1 MAICNRLGAGAGT
14 LAWLPAAPAPT
25 EAGPELTPKK
35 RRRYLRSSPS
45 GWPGAA
51 APRAPFT
58 PRFRL
63 CFQVRT
69 DLIRNFCII
78 AHIDH
83 GKSTLADRLL
93 ESTATLDSR
102 KMRAQVLDSNELE
115 RERGIT
121 IKLHAV
127 RMSHRARDGRDYA
140 LNLIDTPGHVDFT
153 YEVSRSLAACE
164 GAILVVDATQGVQA
178 QPLSNLFLALDADL
192 EIIPVLNKIDL
203 PGAEPER
210 RRQEVA
216 DLMGIDAESVLE
228 VSAKEGRGID
238 EVLEAVVRRIPAPG
252 GDPAAPLRA
261 LIFDSYYDQYL
272 GAVPSIRVVDG
283 TVGPGVTITFGTVDS
298 CYEVTEVGHMQLGR
312 VPAASLGPGEVGYLV
327 AAIKAVADTRPGDTV
342 LDASRRAEEL
352 LPGYKEA
359 RPMVFAGL
367 YPTDTDG
374 YEELRDALHRLRLND
389 ASLHFE
395 PETSKALGFGFRCG
409 FLGLL
414 HMEVV
419 QERLDREFGVKLITT
434 VPNVKYEV
442 AMSDGTRSWVENPS
456 ELPDR
461 ALVDSVAEPV
471 VRAHIVVPAEYIGN
485 VQKLCHERRG
495 TFRGMSY
502 LDPRRVEMDF
512 ELPLAE
518 IVLDFYN
525 RLKSGT
531 RGYAALD
538 YEFQEYRR
546 DDLVKLDVMVNRE
559 PVDAFSVILHRDNAY
574 QHGLALVRKLR
585 QLIPRQQFD
594 VALQAAIGGQ
604 IIARETVKA
613 VRKNVT
619 AKCYGGDITRKRKL
633 LERQREGKK
642 RMKQVGSVE
651 IPQEAFMAVLQLD
664 DTRS

>member
-1 MAICNRLGAGAGT
+1 M
-14 LAWLPAAPAPT
+14 
-25 EAGPELTPKK
+25 
-35 RRRYLRSSPS
+35 
-45 GWPGAA
+45 
-51 APRAPFT
+51 
-58 PRFRL
+58 
-63 CFQVRT
+63 RT

-93 ESTATLDSR
+93 ESTATLDR
-102 KMRAQVLDSNELE
+102 RQMRDQVLDSNELE

-127 RMSHRARDGRDYA
+127 RMAYRARDGRDYD

-178 QPLSNLFLALDADL
+178 QTLSNLFLALDAGL

-203 PGAEPER
+203 PGAEPDR

-216 DLMGIDAESVLE
+216 ELMGIDEETVLE
-228 VSAKEGRGID
+228 VSAKEGRGIGD
-238 EVLEAVVRRIPAPG
+238 VLEAVVARIPPPA
-252 GDPAAPLRA
+252 GDPDAPLRA

-283 TVGPGVTITFGTVDS
+283 TVAPGMAITFGTVDS
-298 CYEVTEVGHMQLGR
+298 RYEVTEVGHMQLGR
-312 VPAASLGPGEVGYLV
+312 VPTRSLGPGEVGYLV

-342 LDASRRAEEL
+342 LDASRRAPEL

-442 AMSDGTRSWVENPS
+442 AMSDGTRLWVENPS

-461 ALVDSVAEPV
+461 ALVESVAEPV
-471 VRAHIVVPAEYIGN
+471 VRAHIVVPADYIGN
-485 VQKLCHERRG
+485 VQTLCHERRG

-546 DDLVKLDVMVNRE
+546 DNLVKLDVMVNRE

-574 QHGLALVRKLR
+574 QHGLALIRKLR

-633 LERQREGKK
+633 LERQKEGKR

>member
-1 MAICNRLGAGAGT
+1 MAGRWRATHSPHPHI
-14 LAWLPAAPAPT
+14 PA
-25 EAGPELTPKK
+25 
-35 RRRYLRSSPS
+35 SS
-45 GWPGAA
+45 
-51 APRAPFT
+51 
-58 PRFRL
+58 
-63 CFQVRT
+63 QVRT

-102 KMRAQVLDSNELE
+102 QMRDQVLDSNELE

-127 RMSHRARDGRDYA
+127 RMSHRAEDGRDYE

-178 QPLSNLFLALDADL
+178 QTLSNLFLALDANL

-203 PGAEPER
+203 PGAEPGR
-210 RRQEVA
+210 RREEVA
-216 DLMGIDAESVLE
+216 ELMGIDPRTILE
-228 VSAKEGRGID
+228 VSAKEGRGVG
-238 EVLEAVVRRIPAPG
+238 EVLNAVVRRIPPPA

-261 LIFDSYYDQYL
+261 LIFDSCYDRYL
-272 GAVPSIRVVDG
+272 GAVPSVRVFDG
-283 TVGPGVTITFGTVDS
+283 TVRPGMTITFGTVDS
-298 CYEVTEVGHMQLGR
+298 SYEVTEVGHMRPGR
-312 VPAASLGPGEVGYLV
+312 TAAASLGPGEVGYLV
-327 AAIKAVADTRPGDTV
+327 AAIKAVSDTRAGDTV
-342 LDASRRAEEL
+342 LDASRRAAEL
-352 LPGYKEA
+352 LPGYQEA
-359 RPMVFAGL
+359 KPMVFAGL

-395 PETSKALGFGFRCG
+395 PETSRALGFGFRCG

-419 QERLDREFGVKLITT
+419 QERLDREFGVRLIAT
-434 VPNVKYEV
+434 VPNVEYRV
-442 AMSDGTRSWVENPS
+442 RMSDGGQLSVENPS

-461 ALVDSVAEPV
+461 ALVESVAEPV

-485 VQKLCHERRG
+485 VQRLCHERRG
-495 TFRGMSY
+495 VFRGMSY
-502 LDPRRVEMDF
+502 LDPRRVEIDF

-518 IVLDFYN
+518 IVLDFHG

-538 YEFQEYRR
+538 YEFQEYRT

-585 QLIPRQQFD
+585 ELIPRQQFD
-594 VALQAAIGGQ
+594 VALQAAIGNQ
-604 IIARETVKA
+604 VIARQTVKA

-633 LERQREGKK
+633 LERQREGKR

-664 DTRS
+664 DTWS

>member
-1 MAICNRLGAGAGT
+1 MQI
-14 LAWLPAAPAPT
+14 
-25 EAGPELTPKK
+25 
-35 RRRYLRSSPS
+35 
-45 GWPGAA
+45 
-51 APRAPFT
+51 
-58 PRFRL
+58 
-63 CFQVRT
+63 

-93 ESTATLDSR
+93 EATATLSSR
-102 KMRAQVLDSNELE
+102 QMRDQVLDSNELE

-127 RMSHRARDGRDYA
+127 RMTHRPGDGREFIF
-140 LNLIDTPGHVDFT
+140 NLIDTPGHVDFT

-164 GAILVVDATQGVQA
+164 GAILVVDATQGIQA
-178 QPLSNLFLALDADL
+178 QTLSNLFLALDADL
-192 EIIPVLNKIDL
+192 EIVPVLNKIDL
-203 PGAEPER
+203 PGAEPEQ

-216 DLMGIDAESVLE
+216 ELMGIDPGDVLE
-228 VSAKEGRGID
+228 ASAKEGLGID
-238 EVLEAVVRRIPAPG
+238 SILDAVVDRIRPPEGNA
-252 GDPAAPLRA
+252 AAPLRA

-283 TVGPGVTITFGTVDS
+283 TLRPGMSITFGAVNARH
-298 CYEVTEVGHMQLGR
+298 EVTEVGHLRLGR
-312 VPAASLGPGEVGYLV
+312 VPAKSLGPGDVGYLV
-327 AAIKAVADTRPGDTV
+327 AAIKAVADTRVGDTV
-342 LDASRRAEEL
+342 LDAANPTSDL

-359 RPMVFAGL
+359 KPMVFAGL
-367 YPTDTDG
+367 YPSDADD
-374 YEELRDALHRLRLND
+374 YEELRDALDRLRLND

-395 PETSKALGFGFRCG
+395 PETSRALGFGFRCG

-414 HMEVV
+414 HMEIV

-434 VPNVKYEV
+434 VPNVKYRV
-442 AMSDGTRSWVENPS
+442 ALADGTVLSIENPTD
-456 ELPDR
+456 LPDR

-471 VRAHIVVPAEYIGN
+471 VLARIVTPAAYIGN

-495 TFRGMSY
+495 VFKGMSY

-518 IVLDFYN
+518 IVLDFYG
-525 RLKSGT
+525 RLKGGT
-531 RGYAALD
+531 KGYAALE
-538 YEFQEYRR
+538 YELHEYRVG
-546 DDLVKLDVMVNRE
+546 DLVKLDVMVNGE

-574 QHGLALVRKLR
+574 HHGLALVRKLK
-585 QLIPRQQFD
+585 QLIPRQQFE

-604 IIARETVKA
+604 IIARQTIKP

-633 LERQREGKK
+633 LERQREGKR

-664 DTRS
+664 DERS

>member
-1 MAICNRLGAGAGT
+1 M
-14 LAWLPAAPAPT
+14 
-25 EAGPELTPKK
+25 
-35 RRRYLRSSPS
+35 
-45 GWPGAA
+45 
-51 APRAPFT
+51 
-58 PRFRL
+58 
-63 CFQVRT
+63 RT

-93 ESTATLDSR
+93 ESTATVDSR
-102 KMRAQVLDSNELE
+102 RMRDQVLDSNELE

-127 RMSHRARDGRDYA
+127 RMSYRARDGRDYN

-178 QPLSNLFLALDADL
+178 QTLSNLFLALDADL

-216 DLMGIDAESVLE
+216 ELMGIDPGTVLE
-228 VSAKEGRGID
+228 VSAKEGKGID
-238 EVLEAVVRRIPAPG
+238 EVLEAVVARVPVPG
-252 GDPAAPLRA
+252 GDASAPLRA

-283 TVGPGVTITFGTVDS
+283 TLAPGMTIAFGAVDS
-298 CYEVTEVGHMQLGR
+298 RYEVTEVGHMRLGR
-312 VPAASLGPGEVGYLV
+312 VPAPSLGPGEVGYLV
-327 AAIKAVADTRPGDTV
+327 AAIKAVSDTRAGDTV
-342 LDASRRAEEL
+342 LDASRRPVEL

-359 RPMVFAGL
+359 KPMVFAGL
-367 YPTDTDG
+367 YPSDTDG

-442 AMSDGTRSWVENPS
+442 AMSDGSRLWVENPS

-471 VRAHIVVPAEYIGN
+471 VRAHIVVPADYIGN

-546 DDLVKLDVMVNRE
+546 DNLVKLDVMVNRE

-574 QHGLALVRKLR
+574 HHGLALVRKLR

-633 LERQREGKK
+633 LERQKEGKR